1 MTTRESIARWFP
13 LPFVG
18 VSLLLV
24 LLIFLTPNLLSS
36 GSPAAG
42 SLGTTAEFVVDRVP
56 SSNVTHVYVYG
67 LSSVRY
73 TAIHLRVASNVSWPP
88 SADPAR
94 YVWANASN
102 GSNVLVVTYAST
114 ADPVG
119 FNVTAVYTD
128 AAGTAV
134 EYAGTFAVH
143 FAAPTL
149 YVDELSGGTLSATTE
164 RLTATSEPLVFLLGT
179 VPGGGSA

>member
-1 MTTRESIARWFP
+1 MTSRERVARWFP

-18 VSLLLV
+18 VALLLV

-36 GSPAAG
+36 GSPGAG
-42 SLGTTAEFVVDRVP
+42 SIGTTAQFVVDRVP

-73 TAIHLRVASNVSWPP
+73 TAIRLWVATNVSWPP
-88 SADPAR
+88 TPSPAR
-94 YVWANASN
+94 FHWASATN
-102 GSNVLVVTYAST
+102 GSNVLVVTFAST

-134 EYAGTFAVH
+134 EYGGVFAVH
-143 FAAPTL
+143 YAAPTL
-149 YVDELSGGTLSATTE
+149 FVDDLSGGTVSATTE
-164 RLTATSEPLVFLLGT
+164 YLTPTSEPLVFLLGT
-179 VPGGGSA
+179 VRAGGTP